1 MKPMLEAINVD
12 TNTSLKAET
21 YNSSSYCESAG
32 WHIHPEFEL
41 VYVKNGSGLLNI
53 DSKKKKYDNGVL
65 VFLGGNIPHAD
76 FGNKDHDDGLE
87 VVIQFK
93 KEFLDEKLKV
103 FPELKRIKQLIE
115 KSKQVL
121 IFDQESKNALWNS
134 FKNFEHMDNQGKLI
148 NLLSIL
154 DYLSKNATYESLFDT
169 ISLSN
174 YKKDEIWR
182 LEQTFEYVNT
192 NYHKNISVTE
202 ISKKLGFTP
211 NSFCRFFKKMTSQ
224 KFISFVNEF
233 RIGKALE
240 FFNENNT
247 VIAEVMYKSGFND
260 PSYFTR
266 QFKKYQ
272 NTTPSA
278 YLKSK
283 YNESL
288 LQDSLY

>member
-1 MKPMLEAINVD
+1 MKPMLEAINVH
-12 TNTSLKAET
+12 TNTSLKVEA
-21 YNSSSYCESAG
+21 YNSSSYCESTG

-53 DSKKKKYDNGVL
+53 GSKKEKYDDGVL

-76 FGNKDHDDGLE
+76 FGNKDYEDGLE
-87 VVIQFK
+87 IVIQFK

-115 KSKQVL
+115 KSRQVL
-121 IFDQESKNALWNS
+121 IFDQETKNALWSS
-134 FKNFEHMDNQGKLI
+134 FKNFEHLDNQGKLI

-154 DYLSKNATYESLFDT
+154 DYLSRNATYKNLFDT

-174 YKKDEIWR
+174 YKKGEIWR
-182 LEQTFEYVNT
+182 LEQTFEYVNN
-192 NYHKNISVTE
+192 NYYKNISVTE
-202 ISKKLGFTP
+202 ISKQLGFTP
-211 NSFCRFFKKMTSQ
+211 NSFCRFFKKMTNQ

-233 RIGKALE
+233 RIGKAVE

-266 QFKKYQ
+266 QFKKHQ
-272 NTTPSA
+272 GVTPTS
-278 YLKSK
+278 YLNSK
-283 YNESL
+283 YRQSF
-288 LQDSLY
+288 LQDSLL

>member
-1 MKPMLEAINVD
+1 MLEAINV
-12 TNTSLKAET
+12 NVNSSLKVES
-21 YNSSSYCESAG
+21 YNASTNCESAG

-53 DSKKKKYDNGVL
+53 GSKKKKYDNGVL

-76 FGNKDHDDGLE
+76 FGNKDHEDSLE

-115 KSKQVL
+115 KSRQVL
-121 IFDQESKNALWNS
+121 IFDQESKNELWSS

-154 DYLSKNATYESLFDT
+154 DHLSKNATYENLFDT

-224 KFISFVNEF
+224 TFISFVNEF

-272 NTTPSA
+272 NTTPSS